1 MSSGG
6 QCNTSSERGCR
17 VVVLRV
23 VRRRFWCGIA
33 AGLSTK
39 DAAVAAGASRQGAE
53 RWFRDAG
60 GMAPL
65 SLSEPSG
72 RFLSILDRERIA
84 VGVARGES
92 IREIARVIGRAPS
105 TVMRELNRN
114 RGKTPRYRPRWTT
127 RPALRA
133 PSYSPSTA
141 QFRADKRMVRPKPSK
156 LALDDRLRVEV
167 ERRLR
172 LGCSPEQVSHRLRVD
187 FPDDE
192 GMRISHEAIYR
203 SLFVQ
208 GRGELRNELTR
219 HLRSGRTTRKP
230 RARTQ
235 RQAAAASGKKI
246 PGMVMISDRPAEVDD
261 RAVPGHWEGDLI
273 IGKDGLSQIGTLVE
287 RATRFVILLH
297 LPHRRDAET
306 VADQMITQMTL
317 LPEHLRRSITWDQ
330 GSEMA
335 AHERVTASLD
345 LRDGVFFCDPHSP
358 WQRGSNENTN
368 GLLRQYF
375 PKGTDLAGYTADYL
389 DYVAAQL
396 NARPRK
402 TLNWATPAEALQKLL
417 SNPTSNGVALTG

>member
-1 MSSGG
+1 MTG
-6 QCNTSSERGCR
+6 RGATR
-17 VVVLRV
+17 A
-23 VRRRFWCGIA
+23 VRRVFWREI
-33 AGLSTK
+33 
-39 DAAVAAGASRQGAE
+39 AAGASTAAAAAVAGVSRQGGE

-60 GMAPL
+60 GMPPLPLIEPL
-65 SLSEPSG
+65 SRQLSLLE
-72 RFLSILDRERIA
+72 RERIL
-84 VGVARGES
+84 VGVARDES
-92 IREIARVIGRAPS
+92 IRSIARALGRPAS
-105 TVMRELNRN
+105 TVLRELRRN
-114 RGKTPRYRPRWTT
+114 RGRSPIYRPKRRT
-127 RPALRA
+127 RPPEQP
-133 PSYSPSTA
+133 PSYSPSRA
-141 QFRADKRMVRPKPSK
+141 QTYADRRLARPKRSK
-156 LALDDRLRVEV
+156 LAQDERLRVEV

-172 LGCSPEQVSHRLRVD
+172 LGHSPEQISRRLRVD

-192 GMRISHEAIYR
+192 SMRISHEAIYR

-219 HLRSGRTTRKP
+219 ALRSGRTTRKP
-230 RARTQ
+230 RARAQ

-246 PGMVMISDRPAEVDD
+246 PGMVMISDRPAEVED

-287 RATRFVILLH
+287 RATRFVMLLH
-297 LPHRRDAET
+297 LPDRRDAET
-306 VADQMITQMTL
+306 VADQMITQMRL

-335 AHERVTASLD
+335 AHERVTTALD

-375 PKGTDLAGYTADYL
+375 PKGTDLAGYAQHYL
-389 DYVAAQL
+389 DYVAAEL
-396 NARPRK
+396 NTRPRK
-402 TLNWATPAEALQKLL
+402 TLDWATPAEALEKLL

>member
-1 MSSGG
+1 
-6 QCNTSSERGCR
+6 
-17 VVVLRV
+17 
-23 VRRRFWCGIA
+23 
-33 AGLSTK
+33 
-39 DAAVAAGASRQGAE
+39 
-53 RWFRDAG
+53 
-60 GMAPL
+60 MAPL

-208 GRGELRNELTR
+208 GRGV
-219 HLRSGRTTRKP
+219 S
-230 RARTQ
+230 
-235 RQAAAASGKKI
+235 
-246 PGMVMISDRPAEVDD
+246 
-261 RAVPGHWEGDLI
+261 
-273 IGKDGLSQIGTLVE
+273 DGLCEWGS
-287 RATRFVILLH
+287 
-297 LPHRRDAET
+297 PRRRTSWRPWLSVRSARSAG
-306 VADQMITQMTL
+306 VG
-317 LPEHLRRSITWDQ
+317 RRS
-330 GSEMA
+330 
-335 AHERVTASLD
+335 SLI
-345 LRDGVFFCDPHSP
+345 S
-358 WQRGSNENTN
+358 
-368 GLLRQYF
+368 
-375 PKGTDLAGYTADYL
+375 
-389 DYVAAQL
+389 
-396 NARPRK
+396 
-402 TLNWATPAEALQKLL
+402 
-417 SNPTSNGVALTG
+417 